1 MNQSSSVK
9 ILKRLDETYE
19 STSERLLHVMTKEYK
34 LHLHFKALRKYMLLG
49 QGDFVRYL
57 LDVLEP

>member
-1 MNQSSSVK
+1 MK

-19 STSERLLHVMTKEYK
+19 STSERLLHVMTKDYK